1 MSKKTARIFIFFA
14 LFIVITVTLTTVLN
28 FKSNHEWVSLKEDQ
42 VPAAVLDTLSKQHA
56 NKLMDFVPL
65 LDTSFYKKMT
75 FNIVN
80 HHFVV
85 GAYDYYEIEYKGN
98 ELIVK
103 KEFLDPPFVVYQN
116 KMYAIKRQKLSADS
130 SKPFD
135 FVYTVLEK

>member
-1 MSKKTARIFIFFA
+1 MSKKTARIFIFFV

-56 NKLMDFVPL
+56 NKLMDFVTL

-98 ELIVK
+98 ELTVK

-130 SKPFD
+130 SKPLD